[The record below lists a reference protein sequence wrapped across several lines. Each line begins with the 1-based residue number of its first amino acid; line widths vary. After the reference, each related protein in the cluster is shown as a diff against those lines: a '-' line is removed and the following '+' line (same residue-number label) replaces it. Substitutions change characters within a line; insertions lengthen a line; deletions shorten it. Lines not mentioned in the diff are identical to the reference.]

1 MPGKRPSREERELW
15 RGAMRDVKA
24 WRKSGPE
31 PEETP
36 VPPARQKKEPTR
48 RPSTAKPAPPPVP
61 EAAKPVLTP
70 GAVIGVDRRLADRL
84 KRGRLPIDGTFDLHG
99 LTQSEAHAAVQA
111 FVARSVERG
120 RRTLLI
126 VTGKG
131 RRESGGGVL
140 KSALPRWLNEPP
152 LREDIL
158 ALTQARPE
166 HGGSG
171 AFYVLL
177 RRRKRAS

>member
-1 MPGKRPSREERELW
+1 LW

-24 WRKSGPE
+24 WREAHPE
-31 PEETP
+31 QEE
-36 VPPARQKKEPTR
+36 
-48 RPSTAKPAPPPVP
+48 PAPPPP
-61 EAAKPVLTP
+61 EKKEPAHRTTRIKPTRTAVAERAKPVLAP

-84 KRGRLPIDGTFDLHG
+84 KRGRLPIDATLDLHG
-99 LTQSEAHAAVQA
+99 MTQSEAHAAVQG

-140 KSALPRWLNEPP
+140 KSALPRWLNEAP

-158 ALTQARPE
+158 ALTQAQPE

-171 AFYVLL
+171 AYYVLL
-177 RRRKRAS
+177 RRRKRPQ

>member
-24 WRKSGPE
+24 WRKTEPE
-31 PEETP
+31 PEETQ
-36 VPPARQKKEPTR
+36 VPPAQQKIEPAR
-48 RPSTAKPAPPPVP
+48 RPRTARPAPVAVP
-61 EAAKPVLTP
+61 ETAKPVLTP

-84 KRGRLPIDGTFDLHG
+84 KRGRLPIDATLDLHG
-99 LTQSEAHAAVQA
+99 LTQSEAHAAVQG
-111 FVARSVERG
+111 FVARAAERG

-131 RRESGGGVL
+131 RRDGVGVL
-140 KSALPRWLNEPP
+140 KSALPRWLNEAPV
-152 LREDIL
+152 RDDIL
-158 ALTQARPE
+158 ALAEARPE

-177 RRRKRAS
+177 RRRKRPS